1 MHANELSLLSVKQ
14 IRVIKGVE
22 ILEMGGCFSDVRGG
36 KQAVGVGLTG
46 PSLPPMPTSDA
57 AHNDAVDHFFR
68 ARGIQPLFTQLE
80 VVPPYTLLFFP
91 LTKRYFSFSFRF

>member
-1 MHANELSLLSVKQ
+1 
-14 IRVIKGVE
+14 
-22 ILEMGGCFSDVRGG
+22 MGGCFSDVRGG

-57 AHNDAVDHFFR
+57 ALNDAVDDFFR

-80 VVPPYTLLFFP
+80 VVPPVHFVVFSSNQTLFLIFFSI
-91 LTKRYFSFSFRF
+91 LNVFFSATHWVKH